1 MKTKK
6 ILTALLVLILLIAGA
21 VPFMNSCNNTPG
33 SGNGNDSISAPKSLS
48 YSILTVYPHDT
59 GSFTQGLAF
68 YKGELYEGTGERGR
82 SKLMKIDLAT
92 GKSLKEIS
100 LENKYFGEGITV
112 FNDTIYQLT
121 WQENTVFAWSL
132 DFKKLKEFP
141 LKTTTTEGWGIT
153 HDGKNLIVTDGG
165 SNLHY
170 FEPST
175 FRLLRIQGV
184 TESGNPSFNLNEIE
198 FIDGFIYANQ
208 WQYHYILKID
218 PANGTV
224 VAKADLTEI
233 VNRVKAKDPS
243 IDYLNGIAYD
253 PQSKKMYIPGKRWPE
268 LYEIQFSN

>member
-1 MKTKK
+1 MTTKK
-6 ILTALLVLILLIAGA
+6 ILTAALVLVLLIAGTI
-21 VPFMNSCNNTPG
+21 PFMNSCNNTPANN
-33 SGNGNDSISAPKSLS
+33 NGNDDIPGPKNLG
-48 YSILTVYPHDT
+48 YSILTVFPHDT
-59 GSFTQGLAF
+59 SSFTQGLAF

-92 GKSLKEIS
+92 GKSKEQVA
-100 LENKYFGEGITV
+100 LEEKYFGEGITV
-112 FNDTIYQLT
+112 FKDTIYQLT
-121 WQENTVFAWSL
+121 WQEKTVFAWSL
-132 DFKKLKEFP
+132 DFKKIKNIP
-141 LKTTTTEGWGIT
+141 LETTTGEGWGIT

-170 FEPST
+170 FDPST

-218 PANGTV
+218 PSNGTV
-224 VAKADLTEI
+224 IAKADLTEV
-233 VNRVKAKDPS
+233 VNRAKAKDPS
-243 IDYLNGIAYD
+243 IDFLNGIAYN
-253 PQSKKMYIPGKRWPE
+253 PETKKMYVTGKRWPE